1 LTHCRFAATLTQIE
15 RVIMLLRVLLFLM
28 MFSVPAFA
36 ERKVALVIGNSE
48 YIHAPAL
55 PNPERDAAAVANKLT
70 ALGYEV
76 QLEENLTGQAFRE
89 ALGVFSENA
98 QQSDLAL
105 VFYAGHGI
113 ELNGR
118 NFLIPVDSAMK
129 SEATAQFE
137 TVSLDQVLS
146 TVRVARTLGIVMLDA
161 CRDNPFASSMTR
173 TNGTRSAARGLAPV
187 SVEGEGGL
195 VVSFAAEAGATA
207 ADGDN
212 GHSPYTEAF
221 LEVLDQPD
229 LEVGRMFRTLRAK
242 VREKSKG
249 RQVPVE
255 QAQLPDHDVFITP
268 VSGTVVPVQPA
279 VLPTTPPVIAGPN
292 PEDLFF
298 EAART
303 NDLSKLSAF
312 VAQYPDHARAPAARA
327 MIEDIQEEQMW
338 AQVEAEGTE
347 AAGRRYLLV
356 FPNGKHSIAASL
368 MLDAPAP
375 APAPAPVPAPVAQNT
390 GPGPTFKCSLAKTA
404 VELAI
409 CGSAELSLQDHAIVG
424 TFKRALAAG
433 WVTKAQQKDWVL
445 SREALCAGLGDG
457 VGNCVYQYTA
467 ARIAQLGG

>member
-1 LTHCRFAATLTQIE
+1 
-15 RVIMLLRVLLFLM
+15 MLLRALFFLILLSM
-28 MFSVPAFA
+28 PAFA
-36 ERKVALVIGNSE
+36 ERKVALVIGNSA
-48 YIHAPAL
+48 YTHAPAL
-55 PNPERDAAAVANKLT
+55 PNPERDAAEVAKKLR
-70 ALGYEV
+70 ALGYDV
-76 QLEENLTGQAFRE
+76 QLEENLTGQAFRV

-118 NFLIPVDSAMK
+118 NFLIPVDSEMK
-129 SEATAQFE
+129 SEASAQFE

-146 TVRVARTLGIVMLDA
+146 TVRAARTLGIVMLDA
-161 CRDNPFASSMTR
+161 CRDNPFANSMTR
-173 TNGTRSAARGLAPV
+173 SNGTRSVARGLAPV

-207 ADGDN
+207 ADGDS

-229 LEVGRMFRTLRAK
+229 LEVGKMFRTLRAK

-249 RQVPVE
+249 KQIPVE
-255 QAQLPDHDVFITP
+255 QAQLPDHDVYITP

-279 VLPTTPPVIAGPN
+279 VLPTAQPVVAAPN
-292 PEDLFF
+292 PETLFF
-298 EAART
+298 DAARA
-303 NDLSKLSAF
+303 NDLEKLSAF

-327 MIEDIQEEQMW
+327 MIEDIQEAQMW

-347 AAGRRYLLV
+347 AAGRRYLLI

-375 APAPAPVPAPVAQNT
+375 APAPPPAPVAQNT
-390 GPGPTFKCSLAKTA
+390 GPGPTFKCALAKTD

-409 CGSAELSLQDHAIVG
+409 CGSADLSLQDHAIVG

-433 WVTKAQQKDWVL
+433 RVSKAAQKDWVL

-457 VGNCVYQYTA
+457 VANCVYQYTA
-467 ARIAQLGG
+467 ARIAELGG